1 MMNSVEIRW
10 DNEEKTILRY
20 VFIGDWTWDDYL
32 GCLNEG
38 RKMMAE
44 IEHPVC
50 VLNDMQQMGKLQPN
64 FASTAKSVISS
75 RPKNTGLA
83 IFLTS
88 NTFFYK
94 VMYRVLAQL
103 IPNVPTE
110 YILVNSEEAAY
121 TKLNTWLEEHSS

>member
-1 MMNSVEIRW
+1 MNSVEIRW
-10 DNEEKTILRY
+10 DNQQKTILRY
-20 VFIGDWTWDDYL
+20 VFIGDWTWDEYL
-32 GCLNEG
+32 ERLNEG
-38 RKMMAE
+38 RMMMAE

-50 VLNDMQQMGKLQPN
+50 VLNDMQKMGKLPPN

-88 NTFFYK
+88 NAFFK

-110 YILVNSEEAAY
+110 YILVTNEDEAYCKIDA
-121 TKLNTWLEEHSS
+121 WLAEHPTI